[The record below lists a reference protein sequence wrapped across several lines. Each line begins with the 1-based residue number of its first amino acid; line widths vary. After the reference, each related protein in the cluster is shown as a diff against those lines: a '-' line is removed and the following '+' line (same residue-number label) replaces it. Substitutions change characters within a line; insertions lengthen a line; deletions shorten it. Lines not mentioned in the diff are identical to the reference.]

1 MFAACFIA
9 ISPGYTSRSVA
20 GSYDNE
26 GIAIFALQVC
36 RRYSS
41 RLFVA
46 YTTFYCLATILSMQ
60 IPFVGFQP
68 VRTSEHMP
76 AFGVFGLL
84 QIVAAMQY
92 ARPRISRQQFMTLFV
107 GGLTAV
113 GILAVIVYFALVWGG
128 YVAPFSGR
136 FYSLWDTG
144 YAKIHIPI
152 IASVSEH
159 QPTTWVSFFFDLHI
173 TAAVFP
179 VGLWYCVKNVNDERV
194 FIILYAVSAVYF
206 AGVMVRLM
214 LTLTPAVCVLS
225 GIAFSFTFEKCVYPH
240 CSIQRN

>member
-1 MFAACFIA
+1 
-9 ISPGYTSRSVA
+9 
-20 GSYDNE
+20 
-26 GIAIFALQVC
+26 
-36 RRYSS
+36 
-41 RLFVA
+41 
-46 YTTFYCLATILSMQ
+46 MQ

-92 ARPRISRQQFMTLFV
+92 ARQRVSRQQFMTLFV

-113 GILAVIVYFALVWGG
+113 GCLAFVVYFALVWGDSYPNHCVSLG
-128 YVAPFSGR
+128 TSTHNLGIIFS
-136 FYSLWDTG
+136 
-144 YAKIHIPI
+144 
-152 IASVSEH
+152 
-159 QPTTWVSFFFDLHI
+159 FDLHI

-179 VGLWYCVKNVNDERV
+179 VGVWYCVKNVNDERV

-225 GIAFSFTFEKCVYPH
+225 GIAFSYTFEKYLRDDEKSSAKSDSDRQMYDKVTKKGKVQQDVHVVGVSVVVCIVIVQHGVLSMFLCV
-240 CSIQRN
+240 IFGNIR